1 MYVFMDQERFF
12 QNFMLGVT
20 SGQINVD
27 NRALNH
33 AAVHKL
39 FSSATCTLNIISRTL
54 DHTIFDQADV
64 IKTISDFIRRGS
76 HTKVQ
81 ILVYNTTD
89 MIKRNHR
96 LGLLAEKAP
105 SKITIRT
112 LPGELNHFNESMV
125 IADKHGFIH
134 NLQSDKYEG
143 VVSFNDS
150 QRCLELLSVF
160 NGLWDRSLPDPNL
173 RQLKI

>member
-1 MYVFMDQERFF
+1 MYAIMDQERFF
-12 QNFMLGVT
+12 QNFILGVT
-20 SGQINVD
+20 PGQITVD

-33 AAVHKL
+33 AAIHKL
-39 FSSATCTLNIISRTL
+39 FSSAANTLNIISRTL
-54 DHTIFDQADV
+54 DHTIFDQADMLDA
-64 IKTISDFIRRGS
+64 ISDFIRRGS
-76 HTKVQ
+76 YTKVQ

-105 SKITIRT
+105 SKIIIRT
-112 LPGELNHFNESMV
+112 LAGEMNHFNESMV

-134 NLQSDKYEG
+134 NQQSDKYEG
-143 VVSFNDS
+143 IVSFNDS
-150 QRCLELLSVF
+150 QRCLELLSIF

>member
-1 MYVFMDQERFF
+1 MYALMDQERFF
-12 QNFMLGVT
+12 QNFILGVT
-20 SGQINVD
+20 PGQVSVD
-27 NRALNH
+27 NRTLNY

-39 FSSATCTLNIISRTL
+39 FSSATHTLSIISRNL
-54 DHTIFDQADV
+54 DHTIFDQAD
-64 IKTISDFIRRGS
+64 IISALSDFIRRGS
-76 HTKVQ
+76 YTKVQ
-81 ILVYNTTD
+81 ILVYDTTD

-105 SKITIRT
+105 SKIMIRT
-112 LPGELNHFNESMV
+112 LPGEMNYFNESMV

-134 NLQSDKYEG
+134 NQQSDKYEG
-143 VVSFNDS
+143 IVSFNDS
-150 QRCLELLSVF
+150 QRCLELHSIF